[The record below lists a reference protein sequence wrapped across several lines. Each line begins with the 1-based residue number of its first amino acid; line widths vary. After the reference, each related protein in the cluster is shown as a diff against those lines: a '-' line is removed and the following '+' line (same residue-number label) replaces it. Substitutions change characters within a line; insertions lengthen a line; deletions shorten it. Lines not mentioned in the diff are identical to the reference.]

1 MDEAEEIKKAIQKN
15 KIIIG
20 KERTI
25 KAIKKGEI
33 EKVILSANYPDK
45 EETKRLCSVEQ
56 IMVIESKLT
65 NEDIA
70 ALCKKPFNISAV
82 GIKK

>member
-1 MDEAEEIKKAIQKN
+1 MDEADEIKKAIQKN

-25 KAIKKGEI
+25 KAIKKGLAD
-33 EKVILSANYPDK
+33 KVIISANYPEK
-45 EETKRLCSVEQ
+45 QEIKRLCGVEQ
-56 IMVIESKLT
+56 ITLMESKMT